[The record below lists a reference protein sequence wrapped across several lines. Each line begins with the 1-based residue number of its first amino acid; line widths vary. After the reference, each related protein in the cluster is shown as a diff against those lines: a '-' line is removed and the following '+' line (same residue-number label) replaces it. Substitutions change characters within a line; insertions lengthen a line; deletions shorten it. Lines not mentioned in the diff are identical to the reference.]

1 MKLTEIYPDMSDAQR
16 ALIINSLLASFEYI
30 LEVGEDEVYKELIE
44 SKIDC
49 SAFKRVTQRIA
60 RYKQQH

>member
-1 MKLTEIYPDMSDAQR
+1 MSDAQR